1 MANISVRISRSLVTV
16 IFLSFIQVVAG
27 PILAPQI
34 STPVAQATTPGIETS
49 TLALDVNAADS
60 TDMSAT
66 NMNYGGSPSPAFTS
80 TGGGYYALAP
90 GNTQYLVPKT
100 GVTLNANN
108 HISVFMWVYPQG
120 EGQLLA
126 QLGTQTINANYH
138 TSIIDYSSTDQMH
151 FGLWKDVGDQ
161 GSVNGSA
168 TIATP
173 KNNWYYVGLVYDG
186 TKATAYINGV
196 QAGQTPNFTYA
207 PPATS
212 YFGIGAYDIT
222 TINQGASYGNMRFGA
237 LHVYKSALS
246 GTQVANN
253 FAATTGRFGP
263 TVSNPSNASTFINR
277 TATFTSSACTNTTS
291 GSATCFYQWQLSTDS
306 GTTWSFLT
314 GETSTTYTTPLLTS
328 ANNGNRYRLYAWD
341 PGTGTT
347 TANDLYTITSVA
359 TLTVTTPPG
368 SDTDT
373 ALTLSATSQYAILS
387 SSTVLPTAA
396 SSPFTLQIWVNPLDA
411 GENDVIFSQ
420 GTGISRFYIKR
431 SGGNLVWARDGWSA
445 AEFNC
450 GAFPSGSWSH
460 VALSWNGTGTA
471 SCYINGTLTLTS
483 TLSVG
488 SVALSARAVIGQ
500 YSVNQTTADTAFN
513 GQIDELKIWSVVRSA
528 AQIATDM
535 HAYASISD
543 ANLIAYYDFNEG
555 SGSSTIYNR
564 KSGATSATDFATNGT
579 PGWTDVKIV
588 DSVSQPAYTSI
599 QFLRTYITSTGG
611 WRTPTDVRQLQYLV
625 VAGGGAGGGSNYASH
640 YAGGGGGA
648 GGVRTAVVALN
659 STYLSPKVG
668 MGQFALG
675 CVSGRGDSST
685 LSGSGFTT
693 VSTTGGGSGS
703 CNASTA
709 DGAGGI
715 AGNSGGSGGGGGAQ
729 VPLLSPGSGNLGGFS
744 PAEGSTGGAARADG
758 ADGNRQAGGGGGGA
772 TQVGFAATA
781 GSSGVATAGNGGAGL
796 LSTILDGTNRYYGGG
811 GGGGVRATATV
822 GSGGLGGGG
831 TGGSTDAN
839 QGTAGAAGTGGGG
852 GGNSKVIGNSGGSGV
867 IIVRWIKALKPIF
880 TQPTN
885 DTTTAGITDTITV
898 SANPISPLTR
908 NYRWQ
913 VSTDTGTTW
922 ANASAGSGMTGNTYT
937 TPILDTS
944 TSGSRYQYRVIVTD
958 SDTAGLSIVD
968 TSVAV
973 FIVINPAIT
982 FSGTYTSQKYGDL
995 DSDTFT
1001 VINGT
1006 GNKIFTYTPGNRT
1019 GITWS
1024 SPSANTAVVTVAR
1037 TVAVGTYPETITATD
1052 TRGAQTQLLVSVV
1065 VAKADTITVTTIAR
1079 SDTYTGS
1086 ALTFTPTFTVAGL
1099 KNSDTVTPI
1108 SWEYAGADN
1117 AGTTYSTSTTR
1128 PMNAGSYSITPVTP
1142 ISLLDSYTAV
1152 RQETATLTINRATR
1166 TIAMTAP
1173 ASPLKYGDT
1182 RTAVATPSAGT
1193 GDGAL
1198 SYQSS
1203 TSDSC
1208 TVSSTTIR
1216 AVRSAGTCSFT
1227 AMIARGNNFETAT
1240 STAVTTTLTK
1250 ADTITVQMR
1259 NPVTLTYTASP
1270 AASLPTLNIVGLVH
1284 TDTATATRLYSHS
1297 ASAVGAPESYAAL
1310 INSATTPTDVESY
1323 TVSSSALTFS
1333 SGLESNYVNVVR
1345 ETSTLIIT
1353 QANQAPLRIAM
1364 YGASV
1369 GSPHTIT
1376 TDGGSGGGLVTETI
1390 TAGSTASNCA
1400 ISSRVLTMT
1409 STVSSYCNILV
1420 TKAATRNFKV
1430 ETVTA
1435 QITFFLFIPTASAPA
1450 GGGPAIGIGGINT
1463 VTVDAVGAPT
1473 INSLSATTIS
1483 LSAGGSLTISG
1494 SGFGSSSLT
1503 VKFWRDKSVTITP
1516 SNGSTIV
1523 VPVADIAAAGGQT
1536 GRITVI
1542 TVGGA
1547 AVSVERLTINP

>member
-1 MANISVRISRSLVTV
+1 MVNISARISRSLVTV

-34 STPVAQATTPGIETS
+34 STPVAQATTPGIDATN
-49 TLALDVNAADS
+49 LALDVNAADA

-80 TGGGYYALAP
+80 TGGGYYSLAP
-90 GNTQYLVPKT
+90 GNTQYLVPKA

-108 HISVFMWVYPQG
+108 HISVFMWVYPRG
-120 EGQLLA
+120 EGQLLT
-126 QLGTQTINANYH
+126 QLGTQVINDNYH
-138 TSIIDYSSTDQMH
+138 TAIIDYSSTDQMH
-151 FGLWKDVGDQ
+151 FGLWRDVGDQ
-161 GSVNGSA
+161 GSVNGSS

-186 TKATAYINGV
+186 TKVTAYINGV
-196 QAGQTPNFTYA
+196 QAGQSPNFNYA
-207 PPATS
+207 APATS

-237 LHVYKSALS
+237 LHVYKSALT

-263 TVSNPSNASTFINR
+263 TVSNPSSVSTFINR
-277 TATFTSSACTNTTS
+277 TATFTSSTCTNATS

-314 GETSTTYTTPLLTS
+314 GETSTIYTTPLLTS
-328 ANNGNRYRLYAWD
+328 ANNGYRYRLYAWD

-359 TLTVTTPPG
+359 TLTVATPPG

-373 ALTLSATSQYAILS
+373 ALSLSGSSQYAEAS
-387 SSTVLPTAA
+387 DSTG
-396 SSPFTLQIWVNPLDA
+396 SPFDLTGAVTIQAWVRPTSSCSGDQAVIAKFDSYMMYCGGGLWKYVYDA
-411 GENDVIFSQ
+411 
-420 GTGISRFYIKR
+420 
-431 SGGNLVWARDGWSA
+431 DGASWVGANTTIAVQPNEWHHIAYAKSA
-445 AEFNC
+445 AGQLLVYVDGQLVQTISTTGAMTPNN
-450 GAFPSGSWSH
+450 GAFQIGRY
-460 VALSWNGTGTA
+460 GTA
-471 SCYINGTLTLTS
+471 NLF
-483 TLSVG
+483 
-488 SVALSARAVIGQ
+488 Q
-500 YSVNQTTADTAFN
+500 
-513 GQIDELKIWSVVRSA
+513 GQIDEVRVFKTQRSA
-528 AQIATDM
+528 AQIASDM
-535 HAYASISD
+535 HSYSSITE

-555 SGSSTIYNR
+555 ITPTIYNR
-564 KSGATSATDFATNGT
+564 ISGATSATDLTITGSVL
-579 PGWTDVKIV
+579 WTDVKIV
-588 DSVSQPAYTSI
+588 DSVSQPAYTSV

-625 VAGGGAGGGSNYASH
+625 VAGGGAGGGSMYASH

-831 TGGSTDAN
+831 NGGSTDAN
-839 QGTAGAAGTGGGG
+839 QGTAGTAGTGGGG

-922 ANASAGSGMTGNTYT
+922 ANASTGSGITSNTYT

-958 SDTAGLSIVD
+958 SDTVGLSIVD

-973 FIVINPAIT
+973 FIVVNPPIV

-1001 VINGT
+1001 VTNGT
-1006 GNKIFTYTPGNRT
+1006 GNKTFTYTPGNRT

-1065 VAKADTITVTTIAR
+1065 VTKADTITVTTLAR

-1128 PMNAGSYSITPVTP
+1128 PMNAGSYTITPVTP

-1193 GDGAL
+1193 GDGTI
-1198 SYQSS
+1198 SYQTS

-1270 AASLPTLNIVGLVH
+1270 AVSLPILTIVGLVH
-1284 TDTATATRLYSHS
+1284 TDTATATRLYSHP
-1297 ASAVGAPESYAAL
+1297 ASVVGAPESYAAL
-1310 INSATTPTDVESY
+1310 INSATIPTDVESY
-1323 TVSSSALTFS
+1323 TVSSSALSFS
-1333 SGLESNYVNVVR
+1333 SGVESNYVNVVR
-1345 ETSTLIIT
+1345 ETSTLIIN

-1369 GSPHTIT
+1369 GSPYTIT
-1376 TDGGSGGGLVTETI
+1376 TDGGSGGGVVTETT

-1400 ISSRVLTMT
+1400 ITSRILTMT

-1420 TKAATRNFKV
+1420 TKVATRNFKV
-1430 ETVTA
+1430 ESATA
-1435 QITFFLFIPTASAPA
+1435 QITFFLFIPTVSAPA
-1450 GGGPAIGIGGINT
+1450 GGGPGIGIGGINT

-1473 INSLSATTIS
+1473 ITSLSATTIS

-1494 SGFGSSSLT
+1494 TGFGSTSLT

-1516 SNGSTIV
+1516 SYGSTIV
-1523 VPVADIAAAGGQT
+1523 VPVADIAAADGQS

-1542 TVGGA
+1542 TLGGT